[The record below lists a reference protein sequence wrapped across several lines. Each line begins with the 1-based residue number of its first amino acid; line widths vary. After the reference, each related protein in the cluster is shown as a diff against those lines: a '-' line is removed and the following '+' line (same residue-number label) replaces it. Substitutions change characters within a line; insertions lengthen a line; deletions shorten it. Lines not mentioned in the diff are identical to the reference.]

1 MEVHA
6 HTHIPTSREKKWT
19 HYFWEFLML
28 FLAVFC
34 GFLAE
39 YQLEHVIE
47 NQREKKY
54 AVSLLEDLINDTADL
69 NRDIPL
75 WQLRADKADSLRKEI
90 IKPPSERNNIRVYRW
105 AADLNYNNTFL
116 YHDRTI
122 GQLKYSGNFRLIR
135 KKSVA
140 DSLVEYDAVIVTTL
154 KEIESIHDNI
164 ITPARLL
171 LQDQLFSS
179 KFYEIRNDPVL
190 FDSAV
195 KHEPGIIM
203 IKKGKEDVLFQYY
216 NKVYTYRGHQL
227 ARIRFQKILQRRATN
242 LILLIKKEYNL
253 K

>member
-6 HTHIPTSREKKWT
+6 HTHTPRKKWN

-47 NQREKKY
+47 NQRERKY
-54 AVSLLEDLINDTADL
+54 AASLLQDLIKDTIDL
-69 NRDIPL
+69 NRDIPQ

-90 IKPPSERNNIRVYRW
+90 IKPATERDDRPIYRW
-105 AADLNYNNTFL
+105 AADLNFNNTFL

-135 KKSVA
+135 KKAVA

-154 KEIESIHDNI
+154 KEIESIHDKI
-164 ITPARLL
+164 ITPARLSM
-171 LQDQLFSS
+171 QDQLFST

-190 FDSAV
+190 IDSAV
-195 KHEPGIIM
+195 KQEPEVIM
-203 IKKGKEDVLFQYY
+203 IKKGKEDILFQYY

-227 ARIRFQKILQRRATN
+227 ARIRFQKILLRRATN
-242 LILLIKKEYNL
+242 LILLIEKEYNL

>member
-6 HTHIPTSREKKWT
+6 HTHTARKKWT

-54 AVSLLEDLINDTADL
+54 AASLLQDLINDTIDL
-69 NRDIPL
+69 HRDISL
-75 WQLRADKADSLRKEI
+75 WQLRADKADSLRKEL
-90 IKPPSERNNIRVYRW
+90 IKPVSERDDKRIYKL
-105 AADLNYNNTFL
+105 AADLNFNNTFL

-135 KKSVA
+135 KKAVA
-140 DSLVEYDAVIVTTL
+140 DSLVDYDAVIVTTL

-164 ITPARLL
+164 ITPARLE

-190 FDSAV
+190 FDSAA
-195 KHEPGIIM
+195 KQEPDIIM
-203 IKKGKEDVLFQYY
+203 IKKGKEDVLFRYY

-227 ARIRFQKILQRRATN
+227 ARIIFQKILLRRATN
-242 LILLIKKEYNL
+242 LIMLIKKEYHL
-253 K
+253 Q